1 MGKIAA
7 TVIAKL
13 RNDVFTSLAALNAG
27 IRKAVKEFND
37 KPLQKRSGSRR
48 SIFETE
54 EKPYLRTL
62 PLIPY
67 EVCEWS
73 YGHKVGNNS
82 HIWWNKG
89 QYSVPYKYI
98 GCRVGVKFNSHLVF
112 IYYISMSCLNSAVAI
127 TQQSLS
133 DSILLMNGIA
143 GPAEG
148 RRRIPSWTEL
158 SIMPMKSLQMKQ
170 T

>member
-1 MGKIAA
+1 MGKIAMA
-7 TVIAKL
+7 VIAKL
-13 RNDVFTSLAALNAG
+13 RNDVFISLAALNTG

-37 KPLQKRSGSRR
+37 KSFQKRPGSRR

-54 EKPYLRTL
+54 EKPYLRIL

-98 GCRVGVKFNSHLVF
+98 GCRVDVKFNSHLVF
-112 IYYISMSCLNSAVAI
+112 IYYISMSCLNNAVAI

-133 DSILLMNGIA
+133 DSILSMNGIA

-148 RRRIPSWTEL
+148 RRRIPSWTGL
-158 SIMPMKSLQMKQ
+158 FIMPMKSLQMKQ